1 MADDKMFVREVDQLM
16 NVIGFVEIGRYY
28 YETELLST
36 QLPSRSQ
43 VSHWQYYKLTR
54 NSVNQLS
61 ALKIYQR
68 GKGAKSPV
76 SWRNVKWTKR
86 PVNTSH
92 TRSLGEMF
100 NCE

>member
-68 GKGAKSPV
+68 GKGRKVLSVGETLNGQNVLLIPV
-76 SWRNVKWTKR
+76 IRG
-86 PVNTSH
+86 H
-92 TRSLGEMF
+92 
-100 NCE
+100 